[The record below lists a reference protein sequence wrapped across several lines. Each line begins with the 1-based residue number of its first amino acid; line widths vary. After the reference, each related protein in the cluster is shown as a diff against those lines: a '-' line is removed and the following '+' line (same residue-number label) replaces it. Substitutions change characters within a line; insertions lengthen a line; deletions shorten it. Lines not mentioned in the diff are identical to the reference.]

1 MSAAAALSQ
10 LYALK
15 MLPLPK
21 SEETTVTMEELD
33 GLGRSI
39 NQEEE
44 GKTKS
49 EVGSFHTGEFQA
61 FSSLQL
67 F

>member
-15 MLPLPK
+15 MLPIPK

-33 GLGRSI
+33 GLGHRI
-39 NQEEE
+39 NHEEE
-44 GKTKS
+44 GKTKP
-49 EVGSFHTGEFQA
+49 EVASFHTGE
-61 FSSLQL
+61 L
-67 F
+67 